1 MSRTPPWNGQSG
13 RPDTPIPGRQ
23 ALLLA
28 SLAIG
33 LVLLAVQLWL
43 LTVALE
49 LYLAGHGDKV
59 WVLGLFSGLVFLGGL
74 FAVWLLSRSPRLAG
88 HHLPPPDE
96 RTR

>member
-1 MSRTPPWNGQSG
+1 MSNMPAWTGESR
-13 RPDTPIPGRQ
+13 RPDSPVPGRE

-33 LVLLAVQLWL
+33 VVLLAVQLWL

-49 LYLAGHGDKV
+49 LYLAGHGDEV

-74 FAVWLLSRSPRLAG
+74 VAVWLLSRSPRLAG
-88 HHLPPPDE
+88 RPAVPPGDWS
-96 RTR
+96 R